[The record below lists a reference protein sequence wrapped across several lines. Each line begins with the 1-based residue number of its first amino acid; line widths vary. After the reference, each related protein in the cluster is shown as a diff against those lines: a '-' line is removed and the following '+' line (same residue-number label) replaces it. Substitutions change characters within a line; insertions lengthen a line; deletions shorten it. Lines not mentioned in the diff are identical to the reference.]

1 MDINEIKHAWDA
13 MNCRIEQQDTFI
25 NNHLYQKHL
34 DKSRNALWP
43 LFVGQIVQLLA
54 GLSLIILGLT
64 SWQSSL
70 NVTHIFISG
79 LAIHVYGIL
88 MTILSGIMLGK
99 IRSIDYSAPVVE
111 IQQKLAKLR
120 FFYIVS
126 SRLLGLSWW
135 VLWVPFAITLF
146 AVTFGVDMY
155 SRMPLALTISLVFG
169 ALGLIA
175 TWLFHRWTK
184 HPSRTNL
191 RSKLDKAET
200 GTSLRRAQEMVNEL
214 ARFKNVD

>member
-13 MNCRIEQQDTFI
+13 MNRRIEQQDTFI

-54 GLSLIILGLT
+54 GVSLIILGLT

-79 LAIHVYGIL
+79 LVIHVYGIL

-99 IRSIDYSAPVVE
+99 IRSIDYSAPVIE